1 MKRKRLPLKINA
13 VDFTEY
19 AHRTAYTVVYEDR
32 IGPNSGLLLDGTE
45 TGSLLARKAVI
56 TWPLNDL
63 TGDKLAKLL
72 TLCEDEFVAV
82 EFWDPK
88 RNSVRSGVFRP
99 NVSAAT
105 CNNIT
110 AAGVYWFTGQVLTLR
125 ER

>member
-19 AHRTAYTVVYEDR
+19 AHRTSYTVAYEDR
-32 IGPNSGLLLDGTE
+32 IGPNSGLMLDGTE
-45 TGSLLARKAVI
+45 TGALLARKAVI

-63 TGDKLAKLL
+63 TGDQLARIL
-72 TLCEDEFVAV
+72 TVCTDEFVAV
-82 EFWDPK
+82 EFLDPK
-88 RNSVRSGVFRP
+88 TNSLRRGVFKA

-110 AAGVYWFTGQVLTLR
+110 ADGIYWYTGQVLTLR